1 MSRYS
6 ISENELRHYVALK
19 AVHHYGNA
27 SIVVGCPLLEA
38 ARSVRIDAKVIEGEC
53 APDAD

>member
-6 ISENELRHYVALK
+6 ISENGLRHYVALK